1 MKVTWA
7 ACRLMMPSTY
17 VGVVVVRRR
26 HDRTGMGGSGGYDN
40 LVLAPRVARSGATRR
55 RHLAIRTPGL
65 TYAAMAV
72 RQRTFALER
81 SAPQVLPAAHRPLG
95 ACCRFESTSASEPPS
110 GRTRPTYADPSA
122 GPGG

>member
-1 MKVTWA
+1 MKVTQA
-7 ACRLMMPSTY
+7 VRQLMMPSTY
-17 VGVVVVRRR
+17 IGVVVFRRR
-26 HDRTGMGGSGGYDN
+26 HERTGMGGSGGYDN

-95 ACCRFESTSASEPPS
+95 GCSRFESTSATEQGS
-110 GRTRPTYADPSA
+110 GRP
-122 GPGG
+122 